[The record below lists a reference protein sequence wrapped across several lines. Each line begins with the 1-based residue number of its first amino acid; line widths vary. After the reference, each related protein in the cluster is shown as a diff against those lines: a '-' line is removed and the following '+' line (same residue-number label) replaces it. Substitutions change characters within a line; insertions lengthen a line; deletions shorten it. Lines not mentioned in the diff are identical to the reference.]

1 MTEYNYTYESEY
13 SVEQLYQLVVD
24 IEQYPEFL
32 PWCSA
37 ARVLEETDHYIV
49 ADLIISFKA
58 FTEHYRSQVALTP
71 PKKGK
76 AAVEVSLISGP
87 FKRLNNNWKFETL
100 KNGGTLIEFYI
111 DFEFKS
117 ALLQK
122 LIGLLFNKACQ
133 KMVAS
138 FEARAKDLF
147 GK

>member
-1 MTEYNYTYESEY
+1 MTQYSYNYESEF

-24 IEQYPEFL
+24 IEKYPEFL

-58 FTEHYRSQVALTP
+58 FTEHYRSQVDISP
-71 PKKGK
+71 PKGGK
-76 AAVEVSLISGP
+76 ASVEVSLISGP
-87 FKRLNNNWKFETL
+87 FKHLNNNWKFKSL

-122 LIGLLFNKACQ
+122 LIGLLFNRACQ
-133 KMVAS
+133 KMVDS
-138 FEARAKDLF
+138 FEARAKELF